1 VSDQRRQAALD
12 DLAMLARQRD
22 ELEQEILRA
31 VAHALNSGATWTQI
45 EKAAKLQ
52 RGSGQRQDGRHLLEE
67 RRFRVRETGD
77 ESA

>member
-52 RGSGQRQDGRHLLEE
+52 RGSGQRQYGRHLVEE